1 MDLLIHPTAVVSSE
15 ANLAEEVEVGPYV
28 VIGAEVSLGRGT
40 RVGPHAVIDGWTTVG
55 EGCRIGAGA
64 VIGTPPQDADYR
76 GERSYVQIGNE
87 SVIREHVTIHRATG
101 EEEVT
106 RIGNETYLMAYSHVG
121 HNCKVGDGVVLTN
134 YVGLSGHVEVEE
146 KAVLSAYVGLHQFVK
161 IGTLSLVGGFSGIRK
176 DVPPYTIVE
185 GHTPRVRGL
194 NTVGLRRNGVSTQT
208 RGALKTALH
217 FLLESNL
224 TVKEAVERIRQEV
237 PRGPEVD
244 HLVEFVERSKRGIHR

>member
-1 MDLLIHPTAVVSSE
+1 VDLLIHPTAVVSSE

-40 RVGPHAVIDGWTTVG
+40 QVGPHAVIDGWTTVG
-55 EGCRIGAGA
+55 GGCRIGAGA

-76 GERSYVQIGNE
+76 GGRSYVQIGNK
-87 SVIREHVTIHRATG
+87 SVIREYVTIHRASG
-101 EEEVT
+101 EEQVT
-106 RIGNETYLMAYSHVG
+106 RIGNGAYLMAYSHVG

-134 YVGLSGHVEVEE
+134 YVALSGYAEVGK
-146 KAVLSAYVGLHQFVK
+146 KAVLSGYVGVHQFVK
-161 IGTLSLVGGFSGIRK
+161 IGTLSLVAAFVPLRK

-185 GHTPRVRGL
+185 GNPPRVRGL
-194 NTVGLRRNGVSTQT
+194 NTVGLRRGGVSTEA
-208 RGALKTALH
+208 RGAIKAALH

-224 TVKEAVERIRQEV
+224 TAKEAVGRIREEV